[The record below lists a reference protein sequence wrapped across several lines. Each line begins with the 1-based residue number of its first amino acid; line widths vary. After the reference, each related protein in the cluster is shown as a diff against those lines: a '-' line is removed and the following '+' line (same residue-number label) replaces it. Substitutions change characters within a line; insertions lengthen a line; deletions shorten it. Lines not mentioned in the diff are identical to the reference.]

1 MLKNTAPYNDAKFK
15 MFSFFTFKAGKIAK
29 KIAALKYVVLIAG
42 LAYLTN
48 YVMNNYTVV
57 HK

>member
-1 MLKNTAPYNDAKFK
+1 